1 MSQAATALSHQQR
14 MIEQQQGTRL
24 AFGPPF
30 GEQAHAQAAH
40 YLPVAM
46 VPASIGAAG
55 IPVPVALVPASMF
68 GGPAARS
75 N

>member
-55 IPVPVALVPASMF
+55 IPVALVPASMF